1 MHYWAVGSHTS
12 KAVGQG
18 VHGGR
23 SPLSQKIEM
32 FSDGMVEYSD
42 KQNTKT
48 MAATSTMTLGNGDDL
63 VWKSL
68 GWSRTESAKMSDGSF
83 YKGYLDRFGNRTG
96 TGVWRSPMTIFG
108 AYDPQNIKSMF
119 HWTEYEGE
127 WKNDLPNGFGEL
139 RKCCGDGTKQMD
151 YHGSWV
157 NGAKLTDLM
166 NRCN

>member
-1 MHYWAVGSHTS
+1 
-12 KAVGQG
+12 
-18 VHGGR
+18 
-23 SPLSQKIEM
+23 
-32 FSDGMVEYSD
+32 MVECSD

-127 WKNDLPNGFGEL
+127 WKRDKAHGVGKYTHSNGATYEGDWRNDL
-139 RKCCGDGTKQMD
+139 Q
-151 YHGSWV
+151 HG
-157 NGAKLTDLM
+157 
-166 NRCN
+166 